1 VVIIGDA
8 VLWSEPEEDVAQLLP
23 IAPLL
28 WAALGIPREPAEGSE
43 VYGLETDSERVWQY
57 VVGGDTLSYVAT
69 RNAPHTLRSEMRRL
83 GDVVGFV
90 DMQFGNDGMVPV
102 EAVMSFPETATRFI
116 LNVENVETVT
126 SFDRETWKR
135 P

>member
-1 VVIIGDA
+1 
-8 VLWSEPEEDVAQLLP
+8 
-23 IAPLL
+23 
-28 WAALGIPREPAEGSE
+28 
-43 VYGLETDSERVWQY
+43 
-57 VVGGDTLSYVAT
+57 
-69 RNAPHTLRSEMRRL
+69 L
-83 GDVVGFV
+83 GDVAGFV